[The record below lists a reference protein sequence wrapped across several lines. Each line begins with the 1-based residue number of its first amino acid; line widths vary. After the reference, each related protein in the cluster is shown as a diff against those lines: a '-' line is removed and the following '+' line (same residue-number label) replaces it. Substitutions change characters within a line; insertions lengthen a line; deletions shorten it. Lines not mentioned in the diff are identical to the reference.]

1 MMLHSSSDASA
12 IIHALRGDLVTG
24 MCRCPCHDDTT
35 PSLHVSYRNDKVLV
49 HCHGPCSQERVVGY
63 LKSRGLWPRSR
74 AEQKSRTDWYLE
86 LEQKRAEEYSRL
98 CRARGIV
105 REAGYHGRDV
115 SLVEKYLRGRRIEHV
130 PSCAL
135 GLTVRQSRKLF
146 GKSYPAM
153 VFPILPAKD
162 RPGTVGAHVT
172 FLSRD
177 GSTKLNTETP
187 RRIYGFAKGGYVVV
201 SKLDPNRRLIVGE
214 GIETTLSVC
223 QLTGLPGIAAL
234 SAGNLPKIVPPPC
247 LEIIIAADNDDVGR
261 DAAKQAAQIWTM
273 AGFKVY
279 IATAPDRGSDWNDAL
294 LDADTERERGKL
306 REAIFDK
313 AELVQPSAEVEAL
326 GMEQFMQLQFPSR
339 TYLLKPWL
347 TTTGLT
353 MIDALPG
360 HGKTWLALSIGY
372 AVASGE
378 ELLGWAVERK
388 GRVLYVDGE
397 LPGAL
402 LQARLRQLGLALPET
417 QFRVLSRA
425 QFELHGLSML
435 DLGTPEGRDYLDKF
449 IEYHDIDLVILDSV
463 TTLVRSGVENDIE
476 SWRAIQEWSLV
487 HRAQGRAVI
496 YLHHHG
502 RSGNPRGTSGRE
514 VVLDARI
521 KLRQETRTDDETV
534 FKLEFPKTREFYG
547 ADAADRLIALTTR
560 SGVVSWRQQ
569 SIAASNEQRVKA
581 LVDEGW
587 VPADIARELNLT
599 RGRVSQIM
607 KGLGLKSKT
616 KKSTTKRPQ
625 AKSEDVME

>member
-1 MMLHSSSDASA
+1 MLHSSSDASA
-12 IIHALRGDLVTG
+12 IIHALRGDPATG

-86 LEQKRAEEYSRL
+86 LEQKRAEEYRRL

-115 SLVEKYLRGRRIEHV
+115 SLVEKYLRGRRIEQV

-135 GLTVRQSRKLF
+135 GLTVRQSRELF
-146 GKSYPAM
+146 GKGFPAM
-153 VFPILPAKD
+153 VFPIHGKYGLQ
-162 RPGTVGAHVT
+162 GVHVT

-177 GSTKLNTETP
+177 GSTKLNTDKP
-187 RRIYGFAKGGYVVV
+187 RRMYGSSKGGHVIV
-201 SKLDPNRRLIVGE
+201 SKLSPNRPLIVGE
-214 GIETTLSVC
+214 GIETTLSAC

-234 SAGNLPKIVPPPC
+234 SASNLSKIVPPPC
-247 LEIIIAADNDDVGR
+247 SEIIIAADNDDAGR

-273 AGFKVY
+273 AGFKVH
-279 IATAPDRGSDWNDAL
+279 IAPAPDWGKDWNDAL
-294 LDADTERERGKL
+294 LDAETDRERGKL
-306 REAIFDK
+306 ERMIFD
-313 AELVQPSAEVEAL
+313 AELVQPSDEVEAL
-326 GMEQFMQLQFPSR
+326 GMEQFMLLQFPQR
-339 TYLLKPWL
+339 EYLLKPWL

-372 AVASGE
+372 AVASGQ
-378 ELLGWAVERK
+378 ELLDWAVERK

-397 LPGAL
+397 LPGEL
-402 LQARLRQLGLALPET
+402 FQARLRQLGRALPES

-425 QFELHGLSML
+425 QFELRGLPML

-476 SWRAIQEWSLV
+476 SWRAIQDWSLV
-487 HRAQGRAVI
+487 HRARGRAVI

-521 KLRQETRTDDETV
+521 KLRQESRTDAETV
-534 FKLEFPKTREFYG
+534 FKLEFPKTREFFG
-547 ADAADRLIALTTR
+547 ADAADRLIALSTT
-560 SGVVSWRQQ
+560 SGVVNWRQQ
-569 SIAASNEQRVKA
+569 SIAESNEQRVKA